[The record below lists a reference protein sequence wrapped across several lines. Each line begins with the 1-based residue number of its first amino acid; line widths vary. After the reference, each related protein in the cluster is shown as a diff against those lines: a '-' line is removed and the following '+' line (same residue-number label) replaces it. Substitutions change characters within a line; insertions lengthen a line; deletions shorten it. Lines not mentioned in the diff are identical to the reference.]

1 MKQSMIKAS
10 IVFSG
15 ILLLVACAGGKS
27 TQIENKYMSSQG
39 WNKLS
44 VAVHRGDI
52 VKVKSLV
59 LMGEDINHEG
69 AFGDTP
75 LSLAI
80 EKKKKLII
88 KFLLKNGA
96 DGSDLDAEFL
106 RRYDRSGEI
115 SHLIEKYQVRADFQ
129 KQAPVVM
136 PSVITSDEVNLV
148 ASTAG
153 GARTALVI
161 GNSNYK
167 FGALKNPAHDAQ
179 DMSRVLKLAG
189 FDVTTVINASR
200 EKIDTAVKTFSQKL
214 GGGVALFYYAGHAVQ
229 VEGHNY
235 MIPIGEDID
244 SQAKVKYRGVD
255 IDQVLTEMGMARNG
269 LNVVVLDACR
279 DNPLPKES
287 RSASRGL
294 ARVKSPSGTLI
305 AFSTSPGETASDGE
319 GRNGTY
325 TKYFLHY
332 MKVPELPI
340 ESVLKGVSRSVK
352 KATNNKQQPWVETSF
367 DGEFSFFGKGSENL

>member
-1 MKQSMIKAS
+1 MKQSIIKAS
-10 IVFSG
+10 IMFAGVVFLTACTGQSG
-15 ILLLVACAGGKS
+15 KTS
-27 TQIENKYMSSQG
+27 PIENKYMSSQG

-44 VAVHRGDI
+44 VAVHRGDL

-69 AFGDTP
+69 SFGDTP

-80 EKKKKLII
+80 EKRHKLII

-96 DGSDLDAEFL
+96 AGSQLEASFL
-106 RRYDRSGEI
+106 RRYDKLGEI
-115 SHLIEKYQVRADFQ
+115 SQLIEKYQVRADFQ
-129 KQAPVVM
+129 QQPPVVIQ
-136 PSVITSDEVNLV
+136 SVITSNEVNLV
-148 ASTAG
+148 ASSTG
-153 GARTALVI
+153 GPRTALVI
-161 GNSNYK
+161 GNSNYS
-167 FGALKNPAHDAQ
+167 FGPLKNPVNDAR

-189 FDVTTVINASR
+189 FDVTMVVDASR
-200 EKIDTAVKTFSQKL
+200 EKIDTAVNQFSQKL

-229 VEGHNY
+229 VDGHNY
-235 MIPIGEDID
+235 IIPIGEDID

-255 IDQVLTEMGMARNG
+255 IDQVLSEMGEARSG
-269 LNVVVLDACR
+269 LNIVVLDACR

-294 ARVKSPSGTLI
+294 VRVKSPSGTLI
-305 AFSTSPGETASDGE
+305 AFSTSPGETASDGV

-325 TKYFLHY
+325 TKYLLHY
-332 MKVPELPI
+332 MKVADLPI

-367 DGEFSFFGKGSENL
+367 DGEFSFFVK

>member
-129 KQAPVVM
+129 
-136 PSVITSDEVNLV
+136 
-148 ASTAG
+148 
-153 GARTALVI
+153 
-161 GNSNYK
+161 
-167 FGALKNPAHDAQ
+167 
-179 DMSRVLKLAG
+179 
-189 FDVTTVINASR
+189 
-200 EKIDTAVKTFSQKL
+200 
-214 GGGVALFYYAGHAVQ
+214 
-229 VEGHNY
+229 
-235 MIPIGEDID
+235 
-244 SQAKVKYRGVD
+244 
-255 IDQVLTEMGMARNG
+255 
-269 LNVVVLDACR
+269 
-279 DNPLPKES
+279 
-287 RSASRGL
+287 
-294 ARVKSPSGTLI
+294 
-305 AFSTSPGETASDGE
+305 
-319 GRNGTY
+319 
-325 TKYFLHY
+325 
-332 MKVPELPI
+332 
-340 ESVLKGVSRSVK
+340 
-352 KATNNKQQPWVETSF
+352 
-367 DGEFSFFGKGSENL
+367 